1 MRLMTAFFVAA
12 CFVSTHTHAQ
22 TQPAGDAILPY
33 IHDVLPENIADFN
46 LGADGGLI
54 VKELRRGNSHM
65 KEVALTF
72 DDGPHPA
79 YTAQLLSILRYYRV
93 PATFYLV
100 GVQAERYPKW
110 VQMIHQEGHEIG
122 CHTYDHFRLVNLP
135 LDEQVYQIEE
145 FTSLI
150 TRLTGTQPNLLRPPG
165 GQYDHFTVSLMNKN
179 RMALG
184 LWTINTNDTAPQ
196 TDAASLYQRVLDEVG
211 PGSIILMHDG
221 ADASLAALPKMIE
234 TLKRRGYSF
243 VTMSQMM
250 AHANSE
256 VMNGANGQNSGQ
268 ATNGGADSSGQW
280 KIISY

>member
-1 MRLMTAFFVAA
+1 MARTYLLAFPLIIAAAAA
-12 CFVSTHTHAQ
+12 CFIFAPARAHAQ
-22 TQPAGDAILPY
+22 PGDDPMLPY

-46 LGADGGLI
+46 MGADGGLI
-54 VKELRRGNSHM
+54 TKEIRRGNPYA
-65 KEVALTF
+65 KEIALTF
-72 DDGPHPA
+72 DDGPHPF

-93 PATFYLV
+93 PATFFLV

-150 TRLTGTQPNLLRPPG
+150 ERLTGNKPNLLRPPG

-179 RMALG
+179 GMALG
-184 LWTINTNDTAPQ
+184 LWTINTNDTALQ
-196 TDAASLYQRVLDEVG
+196 IDAGTLYRKTLEEVQ

-221 ADASLAALPKMIE
+221 SKVSLAALPQLIE
-234 TLKRRGYSF
+234 TLQRRGYAF

-256 VMNGANGQNSGQ
+256 VLNGSNGHGQ
-268 ATNGGADSSGQW
+268 TGQW

>member
-1 MRLMTAFFVAA
+1 LFHKTYLRALVLITAAAAA
-12 CFVSTHTHAQ
+12 CLIIPPMRAPAQ
-22 TQPAGDAILPY
+22 PDEDLMLPY

-54 VKELRRGNSHM
+54 TKELRRGDPNT
-65 KEVALTF
+65 KEIALTF
-72 DDGPHPA
+72 DDGPHPF
-79 YTAQLLSILRYYRV
+79 YTSQLLSILRFYRV
-93 PATFYLV
+93 PATFFLV

-150 TRLTGTQPNLLRPPG
+150 ERLTGTKPNLLRPPG
-165 GQYDHFTVSLMNKN
+165 GQFDHFTISLMNKN
-179 RMALG
+179 GMALG
-184 LWTINTNDTAPQ
+184 LWTTNTNDTAPQ
-196 TDAASLYQRVLDEVG
+196 TGADELYRKILEEVQ

-221 ADASLAALPKMIE
+221 AKASLAALPQLIE
-234 TLKRRGYSF
+234 TLRRRGYSF

-250 AHANSE
+250 AHANSD
-256 VMNGANGQNSGQ
+256 VLNGSNGHGG
-268 ATNGGADSSGQW
+268 NGGQW

>member
-1 MRLMTAFFVAA
+1 MRAPAQPDEDLM
-12 CFVSTHTHAQ
+12 
-22 TQPAGDAILPY
+22 LPY

-46 LGADGGLI
+46 MGADGGLI
-54 VKELRRGNSHM
+54 IKELRRGNPYA
-65 KEVALTF
+65 KEIALTF
-72 DDGPHPA
+72 DDGPHPF

-93 PATFYLV
+93 PATFFLV

-150 TRLTGTQPNLLRPPG
+150 ERLTGNRPRLLRPPG
-165 GQYDHFTVSLMNKN
+165 GQYDHFTISLMNKN
-179 RMALG
+179 GMALG

-196 TDAASLYQRVLDEVG
+196 TSADELYRKILEEVQ
-211 PGSIILMHDG
+211 PGSIVLMHDG
-221 ADASLAALPKMIE
+221 SKVSLEALPQLIE
-234 TLKRRGYSF
+234 TLRRRGYSF

-256 VMNGANGQNSGQ
+256 VLNGSNGHGQN
-268 ATNGGADSSGQW
+268 GQW

>member
-1 MRLMTAFFVAA
+1 MLVAFLVAA
-12 CFVSTHTHAQ
+12 CFISPQARAQ
-22 TQPAGDAILPY
+22 SQLAEDAILPY

-54 VKELRRGNSHM
+54 VKELRRGSSHI

-93 PATFYLV
+93 PATFFLV

-110 VQMIHQEGHEIG
+110 VRMIHQEGHEIG

-150 TRLTGTQPNLLRPPG
+150 YRLTGTQPNFLRPPG
-165 GQYDHFTVSLMNKN
+165 GQYDHFTISLMNKN

-196 TDAASLYQRVLDEVG
+196 TDAASLYQRVIGEVG

-221 ADASLAALPKMIE
+221 ADASLVALPRMIE

-250 AHANSE
+250 ARANSE
-256 VMNGANGQNSGQ
+256 VMNGSNRQNSGPG
-268 ATNGGADSSGQW
+268 AENGGDSTGQW